1 MPPQPTRPLFSNPK
15 VNDTEQSMDRSIIE
29 NTKAGFSLAEFRSA
43 RDKTFE
49 AVNRISQSIKV
60 GMNEDEGNLVVKTI
74 LSEMGSAKSWH
85 KGFIRFGAN
94 TLKGFSDKSET
105 GVRLQSD
112 DIYFIDIGP
121 VWGEYEGDGGDT
133 FAVGNNPE
141 MVRCAQD
148 VKTVFHLTSEAWK
161 KSGLTGK
168 ELYEFADQA
177 AKKLGWTLNLDINGH
192 RLADFPHAV
201 YFRGGLSEV
210 EFKPTSN
217 LWMLEIQIRHPTLSF
232 GAFYE
237 DLLS

>member
-1 MPPQPTRPLFSNPK
+1 M
-15 VNDTEQSMDRSIIE
+15 ERSIIE
-29 NTKAGFSLAEFRSA
+29 NTKADFSLADFRSA

-49 AVNRISQSIKV
+49 AVTRISRAIKV
-60 GMNEDEGNLVVKTI
+60 GMNEDEGNFVVKTI
-74 LSEMGSAKSWH
+74 LTEMGSLKSWH

-94 TLKGFSDKSET
+94 TLKGFSDKSEP
-105 GVRLQSD
+105 GLCLQPD

-133 FAVGNNPE
+133 FAVGNNSE

-148 VKTVFHLTSEAWK
+148 VKTVFRLTSEAWK
-161 KSGLTGK
+161 NSGLSGK
-168 ELYEFADQA
+168 ELYAFADQT
-177 AKKLGWTLNLDINGH
+177 AKNLGWTLNLGIDGH
-192 RLADFPHAV
+192 RLSEFPHAV
-201 YFRGGLSEV
+201 YYRGGLAEV

-217 LWMLEIQIRHPTLSF
+217 LWMLEIQIRHPTLPF